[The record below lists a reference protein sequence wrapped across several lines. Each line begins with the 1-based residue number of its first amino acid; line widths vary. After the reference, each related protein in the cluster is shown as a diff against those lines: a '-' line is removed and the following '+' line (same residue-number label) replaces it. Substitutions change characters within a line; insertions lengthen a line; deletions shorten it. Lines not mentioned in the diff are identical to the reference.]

1 MVFRTNDTAKPEE
14 WFCPI
19 YNRKI
24 DCGLCFEVSN
34 IGDDTLFMPY
44 SLSWQSAGLQNR
56 MPQVRFLH
64 TVPSQRAVRTLPTT
78 EHGRRTV
85 SPNRGFTNRK
95 EFFHHEA

>member
-1 MVFRTNDTAKPEE
+1 MAFNTTPISDPQV
-14 WFCPI
+14 FCPI
-19 YNRKI
+19 FNHKI
-24 DCGLCFEVSN
+24 ADGLCWDISN
-34 IGDDTLFMPY
+34 IGNDSSF
-44 SLSWQSAGLQNR
+44 WKSAGLQNR
-56 MPQVRFLH
+56 KREVRCLQ